1 MPLRLCFFLTFFSIQ
16 TFAGELTSQSYLDG
30 FKTGFQ
36 YMYQG
41 AYQQFT
47 EKNNL
52 FIAAVA
58 APALYLSFEEDKR
71 ISNHAM
77 TKKIHKYMSVPSDLA
92 PVLSFPLIPLAFYT
106 YGVKKDS
113 DLALQFAT
121 ESFATLYIALLESA
135 ALSALPIHD
144 RPRESSLS
152 GWETKFRQR
161 SSFPSGHVIPYA
173 TFTFKAFQ
181 FFGPYY
187 ALLPGALFVATSMQR
202 IRDGKHYLSDVVGS
216 FFITAFASE
225 GVRRAGHYSGNHPAY
240 KAIFEHDLR
249 IGYLEYRGVIGP
261 RISFD
266 W

>member
-1 MPLRLCFFLTFFSIQ
+1 MPLLLCFFLTIFSVE
-16 TFAGELTSQSYLDG
+16 TFAGITTSQSYLDG
-30 FKTGFQ
+30 FKSGFI

-41 AYQQFT
+41 SYLQFT

-52 FIAAVA
+52 FIAAAA
-58 APALYLSFEEDKR
+58 APSLYLSFEEDQR
-71 ISNHAM
+71 ISHHAM
-77 TKKIHKYMSVPSDLA
+77 TKKIHKYMSISSDLA
-92 PVLSFPLIPLAFYT
+92 PVLSFPLIPMVFYT
-106 YGVKKDS
+106 YGIKKDS
-113 DLALQFAT
+113 DQAMQFAT
-121 ESFATLYIALLESA
+121 ESFATLYLALLESA
-135 ALSALPIHD
+135 ALSVLPIHD
-144 RPRESSLS
+144 RPRESGLS
-152 GWETKFRQR
+152 GWETRFRQK

-173 TFTFKAFQ
+173 TFAFKTFQ
-181 FFGPYY
+181 FYGPLY

-225 GVRRAGHYSGNHPAY
+225 GVRKAGQYPGNHPVY

-249 IGYLEYRGVIGP
+249 IGYLEFRGAIGP